1 MKSFAITILAVSM
14 LAVPLHASEDW
25 LPPAVA
31 EGMAQQLG
39 ERMTQAGLGGSDE
52 GRVIDRAREAVAG
65 MRQHLEA
72 WELRGV
78 LENAPRFPEL
88 ELPAGT
94 NRYLDAMTRYSLCNL
109 VLFRVFA
116 DPAFREDRRAM
127 TISTYGL
134 TGMTMAIVRL
144 REPYVREGGND
155 AGIEAALTGPELESL
170 AEKIQKDEDLLR
182 HVEQQCSPVV
192 VSLLAPAN

>member
-1 MKSFAITILAVSM
+1 MKSLAITILAVSM
-14 LAVPLHASEDW
+14 FIVPLHASEDW

-31 EGMAQQLG
+31 EGLAQQLG
-39 ERMTQAGLGGSDE
+39 ERMTQVGLAGSDE
-52 GRVIDRAREAVAG
+52 GLVIASAREAVGG
-65 MRQHLEA
+65 MRQHLDA

-78 LENAPRFPEL
+78 LEKAPRFPEL
-88 ELPAGT
+88 ELPATT

-116 DPAFREDRRAM
+116 DPAMREDRKAM
-127 TISTYGL
+127 STSTFGL

-144 REPYVREGGND
+144 REPHVREGGTD
-155 AGIEAALTGPELESL
+155 ATMEAALTRPELESL

-192 VSLLAPAN
+192 LSLLGPAE